1 MKIKAMAQS
10 RVDLPGVLVYGLRW
24 RLLGLDLCL
33 FKNIQVKKGIRLMFT
48 NLVPHKK
55 WASDMSVQHI
65 SGVQD
70 TNALAFRVK
79 LISVIL
85 MCNCSSSIAHNS

>member
-10 RVDLPGVLVYGLRW
+10 RVDLQGVLVYELRW
-24 RLLGLDLCL
+24 RLLGLGLCL

-70 TNALAFRVK
+70 TTHWPFESN
-79 LISVIL
+79 
-85 MCNCSSSIAHNS
+85 